1 MKRLLPAVAIFGLLA
16 TLLVAAAPV
25 AAQQQETTKEQ
36 DIRTLIEIT
45 RADSI
50 GLQIGESIT
59 GQMVERLRS
68 ARPDLSQQHLEILT
82 DETKKSVGEH
92 LPLLMET
99 IVSLY
104 GERFTREEIREMNAF
119 FRTPTGQKM
128 VSKQGDLVTE
138 SVELGRLWGQ
148 AIVPV
153 IRVRIDKRMQELG
166 N

>member
-1 MKRLLPAVAIFGLLA
+1 MKRLLPAAASFGLLA
-16 TLLVAAAPV
+16 TLLAAAAPV

-45 RADSI
+45 RADSV

-68 ARPDLSQQHLEILT
+68 ARPDFSQQHLEILT
-82 DETKKSVGEH
+82 DETKKLVSEQ

-104 GERFTREEIREMNAF
+104 GERFTEEEIREMIAF
-119 FRTPTGQKM
+119 FRTPTGKKM
-128 VSKQGDLVTE
+128 VSEQADLFAE
-138 SVELGRLWGQ
+138 SVELGRSWGR

-153 IRVRIDKRMQELG
+153 IRARIEERMQELG

>member
-50 GLQIGESIT
+50 GLQISESIT

-82 DETKKSVGEH
+82 DETKKIVGEH